1 MMLDSL
7 EPTLEELTLEE
18 LIERRRA
25 GDQRAQLDLLIRFR
39 ATIAKL
45 VNRYPI
51 NERAEIE
58 AECIATLLEESLVSS
73 YPLRLAGAMKDA
85 LRRRRRIEAPHY
97 MATIEPSASEEL
109 IERRSLSRALM
120 RHLPASTIS
129 TALSTGTT
137 RAEQKKRKRALE
149 TCRRVALSLV

>member
-7 EPTLEELTLEE
+7 EPTLEDFTLEE
-18 LIERRRA
+18 LIELRRA

-39 ATIAKL
+39 ATIALL
-45 VNRYPI
+45 VNRYKES
-51 NERAEIE
+51 ERAEIE

-73 YPLRLAGAMKDA
+73 SPLRLAGAMKDA

-97 MATIEPSASEEL
+97 MTTIEPSSPGEL
-109 IERRSLSRALM
+109 IERRSLSRAIS
-120 RHLPASTIS
+120 RRLPASTIS
-129 TALSTGTT
+129 TALSTGMT
-137 RAEQKKRKRALE
+137 RTEQRKRKRALE